1 MMFDLEDM
9 EKVLL
14 VASDCKCKLKKS
26 YIDEAV
32 DDISLIEDIQSTW
45 DAIKSVLDENDVRLW
60 TYCYLSEDYDI
71 KVQMKDGTIKKY
83 YCDGKTISTELD
95 ESIDDSMDPAYTYH
109 QMETELRNGKVFEKE
124 SGSFDVRF
132 PEEKE
137 HCKKILKSKGYN
149 YEVSGK
155 GDWYHFEYWKDSE
168 KRIQEAFGTQKFDIE
183 FVDKAEGDTVHK
195 AVIRGKDQDDAI
207 KRFFKKPYNVE
218 CEITKIV
225 PHGQKETS
233 AAASKSEVKE
243 PLNV

>member
-1 MMFDLEDM
+1 MFDLEDM

-26 YIDEAV
+26 YIEEAV
-32 DDISLIEDIQSTW
+32 DEASLIEDIESTW
-45 DAIKSVLDENDVRLW
+45 DAIKSVLDGNDVRLW
-60 TYCYLSEDYDI
+60 TYCYLSEEYDI

-83 YCDGKTISTELD
+83 YCDGKTISDELD
-95 ESIDDSMDPAYTYH
+95 ESLDDSMDPAYTYH

-124 SGSFDVRF
+124 SGSFDVKF

-149 YEVSGK
+149 YEISGK

-183 FVDKAEGDTVHK
+183 FVDKEEGYVIRK

-207 KRFFKKPYNVE
+207 KRFFKKPYNVA

-233 AAASKSEVKE
+233 VAASKSEVKE